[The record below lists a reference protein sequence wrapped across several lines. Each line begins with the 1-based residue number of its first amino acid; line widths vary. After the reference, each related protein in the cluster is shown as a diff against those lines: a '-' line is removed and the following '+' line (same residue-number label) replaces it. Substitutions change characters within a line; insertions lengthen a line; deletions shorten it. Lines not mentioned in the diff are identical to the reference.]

1 MSLEFDAPE
10 EKEQTSQW
18 LKAKGIFHFAVTA
31 VDPNP
36 VSQAGQQ
43 LPGIK
48 VTLAV
53 MGGTDPAQLNK
64 QWDVVLFQGT
74 AEDKETTRDLNNR
87 RLDRFFEAVGIQK
100 HVITG
105 SDGRKRVRIDDPML
119 AVGRQFIGETEPW
132 LKDNGKTQM
141 GWAWDNLYHVDDP
154 RVKDVPR
161 NQEAIALIPQSLRR
175 QASSFTVIGGAP
187 QQPVAAPPLHQ
198 PKVKVD
204 PMQLLQQAAHVAPV
218 APVAQPQPTTP
229 VSPVTATRA
238 VDAASI

>member
-53 MGGTDPAQLNK
+53 MGGTDATQVNK
-64 QWDVVLFQGT
+64 QWDAVLYQGT
-74 AEDKETTRDLNNR
+74 AEDKETQRDLNNR

-105 SDGRKRVRIDDPML
+105 GDGRKRVRIDDPML

-132 LKDNGKTQM
+132 LGDNGKTRM

-154 RVKDVPR
+154 RVKDVPK
-161 NQEAIALIPQSLRR
+161 NQEAIALIPQALRR
-175 QASSFTVIGGAP
+175 PASSFTVIGGAP
-187 QQPVAAPPLHQ
+187 TQAPVAAPQ

-218 APVAQPQPTTP
+218 APSQPTTP
-229 VSPVTATRA
+229 VAPVTATRA